1 LAQWSLD
8 LGRIAKI
15 GGFPLDLA
23 LGAAPIRIAVSQF
36 RGDSVNSSAQFL
48 NPAEAAR
55 RLGVSAK
62 ALRLY
67 EARGLIAPVRTAAGW
82 RAYGPDEMAR
92 VAEIAALRELGL
104 SLAQVARV
112 LDGDSK
118 SLEPALAAHQAAL
131 EGRVH
136 QLAGAVDKV
145 RRLRADLAG
154 GRAPAPSELARLL
167 KPASSFSVAFELAF
181 DLAFDLPWPWGGERF
196 ELQDIRAL
204 NYIIGPLGSGKT
216 QLAKRI
222 AETLPGAAFL
232 GLDRL
237 ADGGAS
243 AKAHLA
249 RDPALKS
256 RVDQTLAWLV
266 EDGATISEALVCLLA
281 GLETEGPTVLVIDM
295 LEQGLDKA
303 TQEALIARLR
313 RRGSGCPPLFFLTRS
328 SSILDLDAVGNDE
341 SIILCPAN
349 HSPPTNVRPY
359 PGSPGFEA
367 VATCLASPEVRARTE
382 GVIAWRPQVA

>member
-1 LAQWSLD
+1 
-8 LGRIAKI
+8 
-15 GGFPLDLA
+15 
-23 LGAAPIRIAVSQF
+23 VS
-36 RGDSVNSSAQFL
+36 SSAQFL
-48 NPAEAAR
+48 NPSEAAR

-67 EARGLIAPVRTAAGW
+67 EARGLIAPVRTPAGW

-92 VAEIAALRELGL
+92 VAEIAALRDLGL
-104 SLAQVARV
+104 GLAQVARV
-112 LDGDSK
+112 LGGYSEG
-118 SLEPALAAHQAAL
+118 LEPALAAHQAAL

-136 QLAGAVDKV
+136 QLVDAVDKV
-145 RRLRADLAG
+145 RRLRADLSG
-154 GRAPAPSELARLL
+154 GRRPAPCELARLPR
-167 KPASSFSVAFELAF
+167 PACSFGGAF

-196 ELQDIRAL
+196 ELQDIRSL

-216 QLAKRI
+216 QLARRI
-222 AETLPGAAFL
+222 AETLPDAGFL

-237 ADGGAS
+237 AHGGAA
-243 AKAHLA
+243 AKAQLA

-256 RVDQTLAWLV
+256 RVDRTLASLV

-281 GLETEGPTVLVIDM
+281 GLETEGPTILVIDM

-313 RRGSGCPPLFFLTRS
+313 RRDPKFRPLFFLTRS

-349 HSPPTNVRPY
+349 HSPPTCVRPY
-359 PGSPGFEA
+359 PGFPGFEA

-382 GVIAWRPQVA
+382 GVIAWRPRVA

>member
-1 LAQWSLD
+1 
-8 LGRIAKI
+8 
-15 GGFPLDLA
+15 
-23 LGAAPIRIAVSQF
+23 VS
-36 RGDSVNSSAQFL
+36 SSAPFL

-67 EARGLIAPVRTAAGW
+67 EQRGLIAPVRTAAGW

-104 SLAQVARV
+104 SLSEVARV
-112 LDGDSK
+112 LEGDSR

-136 QLAGAVDKV
+136 QLVNAVDKV
-145 RRLRADLAG
+145 RHLRADLGG
-154 GRAPAPSELARLL
+154 GRAPAASELARLVR
-167 KPASSFSVAFELAF
+167 PASRFSV
-181 DLAFDLPWPWGGERF
+181 AFDLPWPWGGERF
-196 ELQDIRAL
+196 ELQEIRAL

-216 QLAKRI
+216 RLAMRI

-237 ADGGAS
+237 AQGGA
-243 AKAHLA
+243 AARALLD

-256 RVDQTLAWLV
+256 RVDRTLAWLV
-266 EDGATISEALVCLLA
+266 EDGAAVSEALLGLITA
-281 GLETEGPTVLVIDM
+281 LETEGPTVLVIDM
-295 LEQGLDKA
+295 LEQGLDRA

-313 RRGSGCPPLFFLTRS
+313 RRGSEFRPLFFLTRS

-349 HSPPTNVRPY
+349 HSPPTTVRPY
-359 PGSPGFEA
+359 PGFPGFEA

-382 GVIAWRPQVA
+382 GVIAWRPGVA

>member
-1 LAQWSLD
+1 
-8 LGRIAKI
+8 
-15 GGFPLDLA
+15 
-23 LGAAPIRIAVSQF
+23 
-36 RGDSVNSSAQFL
+36 VNSSAQFL
-48 NPAEAAR
+48 NPSEAAR

-67 EARGLIAPVRTAAGW
+67 EQRGLIAPVRTAAGW

-104 SLAQVARV
+104 SLSQVARV
-112 LDGDSK
+112 LEGDPR
-118 SLEPALAAHQAAL
+118 SLEPALAVHQAAL
-131 EGRVH
+131 EGRVR
-136 QLAGAVDKV
+136 QLVDAVDKV
-145 RRLRADLAG
+145 RRLRADFTG

-167 KPASSFSVAFELAF
+167 KPASSFSVV
-181 DLAFDLPWPWGGERF
+181 FDLPWPWGGERF

-216 QLAKRI
+216 RLARCI

-237 ADGGAS
+237 TDGGA
-243 AKAHLA
+243 AARAQLD

-266 EDGATISEALVCLLA
+266 EDGATVSEALVCLLA
-281 GLETEGPTVLVIDM
+281 GLEMEGPTVLVIDM

-313 RRGSGCPPLFFLTRS
+313 RRGSEFRPLFFLTRS

-349 HSPPTNVRPY
+349 HSPPTSVRPY
-359 PGSPGFEA
+359 PGFPGFEA

-382 GVIAWRPQVA
+382 GVIAWRPEVA